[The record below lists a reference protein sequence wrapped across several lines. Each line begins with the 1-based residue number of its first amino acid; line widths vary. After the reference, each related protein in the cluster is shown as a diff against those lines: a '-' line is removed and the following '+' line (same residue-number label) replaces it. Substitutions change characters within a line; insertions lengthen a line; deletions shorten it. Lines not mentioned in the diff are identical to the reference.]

1 MPITSDLTL
10 LKPGARVKLRGDAK
24 PQPAKPY
31 PRGWKTVAA
40 VQRHDGG
47 YDATSAG
54 GNYFEQGQAAALRG
68 AVTGFRVEEEQRW
81 LPVSLI
87 EEIVP

>member
-1 MPITSDLTL
+1 MPTSIDLTL
-10 LKPGARVKLRGDAK
+10 LKTGARVKLRGDAK

-31 PRGWKTVAA
+31 PRGWKAVAETNA
-40 VQRHDGG
+40 KPSMGRLAMV
-47 YDATSAG
+47 
-54 GNYFEQGQAAALRG
+54 FK
-68 AVTGFRVEEEQRW
+68 VEEEERW

>member
-1 MPITSDLTL
+1 MPITPDLTL

-31 PRGWKTVAA
+31 PRGWKTVA
-40 VQRHDGG
+40 DTD
-47 YDATSAG
+47 YMFNAG
-54 GNYFEQGQAAALRG
+54 VAAH
-68 AVTGFRVEEEQRW
+68 FRVEEEQRW

>member
-1 MPITSDLTL
+1 MQAPDLTL

-31 PRGWKTVAA
+31 PRGWKTVAEVDA
-40 VQRHDGG
+40 NNARH
-47 YDATSAG
+47 TW
-54 GNYFEQGQAAALRG
+54 
-68 AVTGFRVEEEQRW
+68 FRVEEEQRW

>member
-1 MPITSDLTL
+1 MTIDLTL

-31 PRGWKTVAA
+31 PRGWKTVAETDIA
-40 VQRHDGG
+40 NSPSFS
-47 YDATSAG
+47 Y
-54 GNYFEQGQAAALRG
+54 
-68 AVTGFRVEEEQRW
+68 FRVEEEQRW

>member
-1 MPITSDLTL
+1 MQAPDLTL

-31 PRGWKTVAA
+31 PRGWKTVAEVDHISTMPWTTA
-40 VQRHDGG
+40 RI
-47 YDATSAG
+47 
-54 GNYFEQGQAAALRG
+54 
-68 AVTGFRVEEEQRW
+68 RVEEEQRW

>member
-1 MPITSDLTL
+1 MAPVDLTL
-10 LKPGARVKLRGDAK
+10 LRPGARVKLRGDAK

-31 PRGWKTVAA
+31 PRGWKTVAE
-40 VQRHDGG
+40 HDGSISPISFV
-47 YDATSAG
+47 DVPP
-54 GNYFEQGQAAALRG
+54 RM
-68 AVTGFRVEEEQRW
+68 FRVEEEQRW

>member
-1 MPITSDLTL
+1 MQAPDLTL

-31 PRGWKTVAA
+31 PRGWKVVAETNGKPSMGRVATV
-40 VQRHDGG
+40 
-47 YDATSAG
+47 
-54 GNYFEQGQAAALRG
+54 
-68 AVTGFRVEEEQRW
+68 FRVEEEQRW